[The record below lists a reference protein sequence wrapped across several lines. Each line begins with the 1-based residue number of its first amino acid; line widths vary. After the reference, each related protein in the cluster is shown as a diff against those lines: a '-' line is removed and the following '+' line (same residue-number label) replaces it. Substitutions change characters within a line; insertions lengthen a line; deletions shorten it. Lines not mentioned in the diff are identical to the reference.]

1 MKCWIVKSR
10 NVKSRNV
17 DSWIV
22 LTIFLTIF
30 AAGLSHAATFRGE
43 IGDSSCALNVHSL
56 SRSHQEMLKSKS
68 FGTTAA
74 DCARHC
80 VAHQGSSFVLV
91 VKNDVYRLD
100 NQQEAEKWAGQTVI
114 VTGDLDAKKSAITVK
129 SIQPV
134 K

>member
-1 MKCWIVKSR
+1 MKCWIALAVFA
-10 NVKSRNV
+10 
-17 DSWIV
+17 
-22 LTIFLTIF
+22 FLAT
-30 AAGLSHAATFRGE
+30 ALSHAATFKGE

-68 FGTTAA
+68 FGSTAA

-100 NQQEAEKWAGQTVI
+100 NQVQAEKWAGQTVI
-114 VTGDLDAKKSAITVK
+114 VTGELDVKKNVIT
-129 SIQPV
+129 IEGIRPV

>member
-1 MKCWIVKSR
+1 MKCQMVNCSDINYWI
-10 NVKSRNV
+10 
-17 DSWIV
+17 I
-22 LTIFLTIF
+22 LTVF
-30 AAGLSHAATFRGE
+30 AVFATGLSHAATFRGE

-68 FGTTAA
+68 FGSTSA

-80 VAHQGSSFVLV
+80 VAHLGSSFVLV

-114 VTGDLDAKKSAITVK
+114 VTGELDAKKSAITVK
-129 SIQPV
+129 TIEPA